1 MDRTI
6 EIIIPA
12 EMRSAFIPTPSITI
26 EDLGSYYEFSEDS
39 PPHVVISIRCAEA
52 VALGLLT
59 NFLYDAVKDHPTK
72 EADPPSKICIEREWV
87 EMDRGS
93 ITRRV
98 TEVIEIE
105 R

>member
-1 MDRTI
+1 MNRSI

-12 EMRSAFIPTPSITI
+12 EMRSAFVPTPSITI

-39 PPHVVISIRCAEA
+39 RPHVVICIRCAEA

-59 NFLYDAVKDHPTK
+59 NFLYDAVKDRATK
-72 EADPPSKICIEREWV
+72 EAAPPKKICIEREWI
-87 EMDRGS
+87 ELDRGS

-98 TEVIEIE
+98 TEVISIE